1 MVINPVR
8 IGFALI
14 VLTFAIGMGA
24 ITFALYDTP
33 ISDKISDALFS
44 IFNVV
49 ASISLVYA
57 LIGLFVAIFTC

>member
-8 IGFALI
+8 IGFALS

-24 ITFALYDTP
+24 ITFALGDTP

-49 ASISLVYA
+49 ASISLVYT

>member
-14 VLTFAIGMGA
+14 VLTFAVGMGA

-33 ISDKISDALFS
+33 ISDKISDVLFS
-44 IFNVV
+44 IFKVV
-49 ASISLVYA
+49 ASISFVYTI
-57 LIGLFVAIFTC
+57 IGLFVAIFTC